1 MNLLESFKP
10 VKTFVFDLDGV
21 LTDGGILVFETGEQV
36 RQMNVKDGYA
46 LQLAVKEEYGII
58 VISGGNGVGAELRL
72 QKLGIRHIFLNVKDK
87 VEFLNEFL
95 RENGLSWNE
104 ILYMGDDI
112 PDYGPML
119 KAGMPCAPSDAAPE
133 ILEIVKRPHSARR
146 YVLLAIN
153 AAILYYL
160 WRKKDEFR
168 GAASEATEHPRQR
181 GRATG

>member
-104 ILYMGDDI
+104 IL
-112 PDYGPML
+112 
-119 KAGMPCAPSDAAPE
+119 
-133 ILEIVKRPHSARR
+133 
-146 YVLLAIN
+146 
-153 AAILYYL
+153 
-160 WRKKDEFR
+160 
-168 GAASEATEHPRQR
+168 
-181 GRATG
+181 